1 MDLIA
6 FIFIAAALVIIPGPN
21 VLIIVST
28 SLAHGKAHGLR
39 TVAGTSVAMLF
50 QLLIAAV
57 GTGWLVVAISDGL
70 FWLKWAGVLYLIYLG
85 LSTLRAASAEA
96 DLATPDNGRT
106 FFRGFWVSLLNP
118 KTIVFFSA
126 FLPQFVSAEGSYV
139 EQIVLLSAIFWSIA
153 VVLDSGYALF
163 ASALRNWL
171 DDLLTTR
178 TEKSLSGLLYIG
190 AGAALALANK
200 EN

>member
-6 FIFIAAALVIIPGPN
+6 FVFIAVALVIIPGPN
-21 VLIIVST
+21 VLVIVST

>member
-6 FIFIAAALVIIPGPN
+6 FIFIAIALIIIPGPN
-21 VLIIVST
+21 VLVIVST

-50 QLLIAAV
+50 QLVIAAI
-57 GTGWLVVAISDGL
+57 GTGWVVVAISDGL

-85 LSTLRAASAEA
+85 VSTLCAAGAE
-96 DLATPDNGRT
+96 DDSVTSDNGHT

-153 VVLDSGYALF
+153 VVLDSGYALL
-163 ASALRNWL
+163 ASALRCWL
-171 DDLLTTR
+171 GSPVTMR
-178 TEKSLSGLLYIG
+178 TQKSLSGLLYIG
-190 AGAALALANK
+190 AGAALALVNK